1 LDPSQ
6 HSAALSPFLIPV
18 AALAIADLLIS
29 WISARA
35 AQGGPALSRL
45 RNPAVRAGL
54 RAGQAAGLLALFGY
68 SGHYSHLAALPPAV
82 VFLLLT
88 VVISD
93 NLLPRLVSRRRRGAS
108 TTETDAGPPEAE
120 SGVGLTVVASRA
132 ERLRDT
138 PVSRLMVPRKSIVG
152 CESSASVAEVASLMA
167 ETGLSRV
174 IVFGKTLDRPLGLA
188 HVKDLLPLMYEGKG
202 SGTVERLLRPLVLVP
217 AATRAIDLLRDFQR
231 LKRRVAVVRDIQGE
245 KTLGLVT
252 TEDILEEMVGEIQDR
267 GEALSAALDAGVAL
281 VRGDVKVGDLTEGL
295 GISPAP
301 DVGHLSL
308 NELVKSLLGKEVSK
322 GDVVI
327 FGGLRI
333 KVEETVNGDVWMV
346 RIDRIGG

>member
-6 HSAALSPFLIPV
+6 HSPALSLFVIPV
-18 AALAIADLLIS
+18 AALVIADLLIS
-29 WISARA
+29 WLGARA
-35 AQGGPALSRL
+35 APGGSPLLRL
-45 RNPAVRAGL
+45 RGPSVRAGL

-68 SGHYSHLAALPPAV
+68 WGRSSSIEALAPWVA
-82 VFLLLT
+82 FLLLT
-88 VVISD
+88 IVISD
-93 NLLPRLVSRRRRGAS
+93 RILPRLVSTSRRGGERG
-108 TTETDAGPPEAE
+108 ETAAEPPEAE
-120 SGVGLTVVASRA
+120 ARAGLSVVASRA

-152 CESSASVAEVASLMA
+152 CDSSATVEDVASLMV
-167 ETGLSRV
+167 ESGLSRI

-188 HVKDLLPLMYEGKG
+188 HVKDVLPLRYEGKG
-202 SGTVERLLRPLVLVP
+202 RGTVEGLLRPLVLVP
-217 AATRAIDLLRDFQR
+217 SEKRALDLLRDFQR
-231 LKRRVAVVRDIQGE
+231 LKRRVAIVRDIHGE

-281 VRGDVKVGDLTEGL
+281 VRGDVKVSDLTEGL
-295 GISPAP
+295 GMAPAGEAG
-301 DVGHLSL
+301 DASLS
-308 NELVKSLLGKEVSK
+308 ELVKSLLGKEPFK

-333 KVEETVNGDVWMV
+333 QVEETVNGDVWMV
-346 RIDRIGG
+346 RIDRIGR